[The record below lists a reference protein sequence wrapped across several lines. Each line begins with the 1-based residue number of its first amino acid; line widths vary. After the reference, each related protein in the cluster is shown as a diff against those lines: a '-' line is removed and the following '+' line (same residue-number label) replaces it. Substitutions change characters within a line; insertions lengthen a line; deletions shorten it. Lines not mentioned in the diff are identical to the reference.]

1 MGAASSTRGPFSTML
16 ESLFRFTGFA
26 VMLLALMAGCGHPR
40 STVVSLPDPRPSTT
54 LGPGDVFEVSVLGEK
69 DLVKEYRIQP
79 DGSVDF
85 PYLDRL
91 VVKDLE
97 PQQIEELIKTELVA
111 KKILTNPQVT
121 LVVKQYN
128 SKKVSVIGAVQKPGS
143 LPWTEGMKLIDAIS
157 LAGGLTQLANG
168 DRVRLTRIVS
178 GNQTATTTVSVDD
191 ISEGRTAD
199 LLLQA
204 GDTIKVDQRMF

>member
-1 MGAASSTRGPFSTML
+1 MRQ
-16 ESLFRFTGFA
+16 SLFRLAVFA
-26 VMLLALMAGCGHPR
+26 VVAVALLVSCGRGRP
-40 STVVSLPDPRPSTT
+40 TTVSLPDPRPSTT
-54 LGPGDVFEVSVLGEK
+54 VGPGDVFEVSVLGEK
-69 DLVKEYRIQP
+69 DLVKEYRVQP

-85 PYLDRL
+85 PYLDRI
-91 VVKDLE
+91 VVRDLE
-97 PQQIEELIKTELVA
+97 PQQIEERIKSELIE

-157 LAGGLTQLANG
+157 QAGGLTQLANG

-178 GNQTATTTVSVDD
+178 GNQTATATVSVDD
-191 ISEGRTAD
+191 ISEGRMAD

-204 GDTIKVDQRMF
+204 GDTIKVDQRLF